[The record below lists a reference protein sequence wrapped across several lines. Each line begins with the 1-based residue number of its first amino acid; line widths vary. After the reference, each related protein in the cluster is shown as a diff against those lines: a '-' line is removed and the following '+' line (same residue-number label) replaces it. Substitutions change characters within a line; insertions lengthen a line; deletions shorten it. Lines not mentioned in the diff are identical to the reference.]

1 MKTTLSRIALAALI
15 SAGVAHAAPYSG
27 KGLPADTGAV
37 VHVDAEAAANSTLFK
52 AIRETAEK
60 AAAEKA
66 GTDNKQ
72 WEALKTELGIT
83 DKSVTD
89 VTVSISAPGNAAEK
103 EPLVAAHLHGK
114 FDQAKLLAI
123 PKNHPEVK
131 AKKSGAYTY
140 FTASDLDKA
149 FGDKTK
155 PAKSDEKA
163 ENAVIC
169 PVDASTVIFASD
181 VATLEKNLK
190 AVSSKSAY
198 NTAETKSTF
207 AGKPMIGVCL
217 PESFFAAAKKQA
229 APGEPSPKSA
239 VVTAG
244 ETGGNFAVHV
254 GVKMDSAESAQ
265 QSFAQLQGML
275 GFLPMMLS
283 QQKPDATAQQKA
295 DQQFFLSLFSA
306 LKVTNTGDSINA
318 DFAYSAEKLAA
329 KFREK
334 QDDIAKFAEQTAMST
349 ASATGAGTSAPKP
362 APRRSSERG
371 GKTK

>member
-27 KGLPADTGAV
+27 KGLPADTCAV
-37 VHVDAEAAANSTLFK
+37 VHVDAESAANSTLFK
-52 AIRETAEK
+52 AIKETAEK
-60 AAAEKA
+60 TAAEKA

-72 WEALKTELGIT
+72 WEAIKTELGLT

-89 VTVSISAPGNAAEK
+89 ATLSFAAPAGDSDMDARFTV
-103 EPLVAAHLHGK
+103 HLHGT
-114 FDQAKLLAI
+114 FNQAKLLAI

-131 AKKSGAYTY
+131 ANKSGAYTY
-140 FTASDLDKA
+140 FTAADLEKA

-155 PAKSDEKA
+155 PAKADEKT
-163 ENAVIC
+163 ENGVIC
-169 PVDASTVIFASD
+169 PVDASTVIMATD
-181 VATLEKNLK
+181 VATLEKHLK
-190 AVSSKSAY
+190 AVSSKSVYSSA
-198 NTAETKSTF
+198 ATKSAF
-207 AGKPMIGVCL
+207 AGKPMIGVCI

-254 GVKMDSAESAQ
+254 GVKMDSADSAQ
-265 QSFAQLQGML
+265 QAFAQVQGML

-295 DQQFFLSLFSA
+295 DQQFFLSLFTA

-329 KFREK
+329 KIREK
-334 QDDIAKFAEQTAMST
+334 QDDIAKLAEQTAMST

-362 APRRSSERG
+362 APNR
-371 GKTK
+371 KTKPGNW